1 MTEETAPVSK
11 ISPVSALRDELQRRQ
26 LDGFVVPHSDEH
38 QGEYIALASERLAW
52 VTGFNGS
59 AGMSVILKDRA
70 AVFVDGRYTI
80 QVEEQVDKETFE
92 RCHLTDHPVSDWL
105 TANVPSGAKVGFDPW
120 LHTPTQIA
128 AFRTACERAGGELIA
143 VEGNPVDAVWSDR
156 PALPLGPA
164 VPQAENFTGW
174 SSADKRQ
181 TLAQSIQEG
190 GTDAV
195 VLTAPDSI
203 AWLLN
208 VRGAD
213 VPYSPLP
220 LSFALLHSSGEVDW
234 FIDSRKLA
242 PELADHLGPDVHTF
256 EPDQLGP
263 ALDQLGGNEKTVRL
277 DPNTQAAW
285 IFDRLKQAGAA
296 IVHGVDPCQ
305 LPKAKKTTVELDGIR
320 AAHVRDGAAVV
331 QFLAWLAEAAP
342 TGGINEISAADKLET
357 FRRGGNSFRGLSFP
371 TISGAGPNGAITHYN
386 VTEETCRELLPGS
399 LYLVDSGG
407 QYLDGTTDIT
417 RTIAV
422 GEPAEEMRQ
431 CFTLVLK
438 GHIALGSSRFPTG
451 TTGSQL
457 DVLARR
463 ALWEHGLDYD
473 HGTGHGVGS
482 YLNVHEGPHRISK
495 VPNRV
500 PLEPGMVV
508 SNEPG
513 YYKAGE
519 FGIRIENL
527 VAVVKTNESGAN
539 SLLGFETLSLAP
551 IDQNL
556 INPDLMTADEISWLD
571 AYHQR
576 VRETIGPL
584 VDGKTLDW
592 LASATKPIA

>member
-1 MTEETAPVSK
+1 MAKENAPSSEK
-11 ISPVSALRDELQRRQ
+11 SPVMALREELQRRQ
-26 LDGFVVPHSDEH
+26 LDGFIVPHSDEH
-38 QGEYIALASERLAW
+38 QGEYVALASERLAW
-52 VTGFNGS
+52 VTGFTGS
-59 AGMSVILKDRA
+59 AGISVILKDRA
-70 AVFVDGRYTI
+70 GVFVDGRYTI
-80 QVEEQVDKETFE
+80 QVEEQVDNDTFE
-92 RCHLTDHPVSDWL
+92 RCHLTDRPATDWL
-105 TANVPSGAKVGFDPW
+105 AENLPSGAKVGFDPW
-120 LHTPTQIA
+120 LQTPTQIA
-128 AFRTACERAGGELIA
+128 GFKTACKRANGELVA
-143 VEGNPVDAVWSDR
+143 VDGNPVDAVWSDR
-156 PALPLGPA
+156 PAPPLGPV
-164 VPQAENFTGW
+164 VPQAEHFTGW
-174 SSADKRQ
+174 NSVEKRQ
-181 TLAQSIQEG
+181 TLASELREG
-190 GTDAV
+190 GADAV

-213 VPYSPLP
+213 VPFSPLP
-220 LSFALLHSSGEVDW
+220 LSFALLDSSGGVDW
-234 FIDSRKLA
+234 FIDSRKLT
-242 PELADHLGPDVHTF
+242 PELTEHLGPDVHF
-256 EPDQLGP
+256 HESDQLGP
-263 ALDQLGGNEKTVRL
+263 ALDQLGADGKTVRL

-285 IFDRLKQAGAA
+285 IFNRLKQAGAV
-296 IVHGVDPCQ
+296 IDHGADPCQ
-305 LPKAKKTTVELDGIR
+305 LPKAIKTTVELDGIR

-331 QFLAWLAEAAP
+331 GFLAWLAATAP
-342 TGGINEISAADKLET
+342 NGGVTEINAADKLES

-386 VTEETCRELLPGS
+386 VTEESCRELQSGS

-417 RTIAV
+417 RTIAI
-422 GEPAEEMRQ
+422 GEPTDEMRR

-438 GHIALGSSRFPTG
+438 GHIALGSSRFPPG

-457 DVLARR
+457 DILARK

-495 VPNRV
+495 VPNRIS
-500 PLEPGMVV
+500 LKPGMVV

-519 FGIRIENL
+519 YGIRIENL
-527 VAVVKTNESGAN
+527 VAVIETNGSGGS

-556 INPDLMTADEISWLD
+556 IDTDLMTADEVAWLD

-576 VRETIGPL
+576 VHEAIGPL
-584 VDGKTLDW
+584 VDEKTLDW
-592 LASATKPIA
+592 LTTVTEPIA